1 MDDLTQAKSRHTTA
15 TQKKSRLEG
24 QLKSKQ
30 DELRTLLDEITE
42 AGFNAKSLGS
52 TLASKQTEL
61 NAKLTTF
68 TTELE
73 AAEEQLAQFPD

>member
-1 MDDLTQAKSRHTTA
+1 VDDLTQAKSRHTAA
-15 TQKKSRLEG
+15 TQKKARLEG

-30 DELRTLLDEITE
+30 DELRSLLDEIKE
-42 AGFNAKSLGS
+42 KGYDHK
-52 TLASKQTEL
+52 TLASTVASKRTEL